1 MNRVHAL
8 VQQHRGGA
16 AGARMIGG
24 HGDSC
29 HWGLLRGMAGQG
41 RGRAGARALAR
52 PDSPGL
58 SGDGWGTSPDVE
70 EGSGAGTSLARAG
83 SRSGAESEP
92 ACRLAMRAD
101 SARYG
106 ANEHCS
112 GILSRIVRTSSGNRL
127 GARQLDVLCPTRPG
141 SPDSEGTR
149 RSSTLPPGTDSRTR
163 RHRKRGPSDR
173 RLRAPAGRRGHAAE
187 RHR

>member
-1 MNRVHAL
+1 MVQNLPLGNRRFDDLTVLTPGTSMPA
-8 VQQHRGGA
+8 RGTQAGGFSA
-16 AGARMIGG
+16 AGARPG
-24 HGDSC
+24 
-29 HWGLLRGMAGQG
+29 
-41 RGRAGARALAR
+41 
-52 PDSPGL
+52 SPGL

-92 ACRLAMRAD
+92 ARRLAMRAD

-112 GILSRIVRTSSGNRL
+112 AILSGRVRTSSGNRL

-149 RSSTLPPGTDSRTR
+149 RSSTPPPGTDTRTR

-187 RHR
+187 RPR